1 MRVWGDGGGSGA
13 EDQEGIL
20 NMSFVRKGDFIK
32 AGTGTLGR
40 KSCTGVVT
48 NGYFIL
54 GRQRSKVKMEGYRGT
69 SICQGG
75 FKTS

>member
-1 MRVWGDGGGSGA
+1 MVGGL
-13 EDQEGIL
+13 ELRTKKEFL
-20 NMSFVRKGDFIK
+20 NMSFVHKSDFIK

-54 GRQRSKVKMEGYRGT
+54 WRQRSKVKMEGCRGT
-69 SICQGG
+69 LVCQED
-75 FKTS
+75 SRPPEVLLL